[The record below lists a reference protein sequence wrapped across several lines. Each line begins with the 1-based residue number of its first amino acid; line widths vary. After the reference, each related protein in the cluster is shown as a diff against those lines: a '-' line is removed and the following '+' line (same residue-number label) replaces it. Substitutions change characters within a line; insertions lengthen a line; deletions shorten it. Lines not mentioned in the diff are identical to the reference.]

1 MIKIAIVEDDKNDS
15 QTLQNYIKRF
25 EQEYNVMF
33 QISIF
38 SDGLDIVSD
47 YSGDFDIILLDI
59 QMKHLD
65 GMKTAQS
72 IRRFDEDV
80 IFIFITSTVE
90 FAIQGYLVDA
100 LGYLLKPVPYLP
112 FSQLIQKAIKR
123 IEHKQK
129 KSYLTIEV
137 DSNFFKLSLE
147 QIYYMESQRHSIHI
161 HSERGEFTTAGPLK
175 KMEETLHHKGFSKC
189 HNAYLVNLHHVT
201 RISSN
206 HVLLSNQLEL
216 PLSRTKKKTFM
227 NDLTD
232 YLGGTY

>member
-1 MIKIAIVEDDKNDS
+1 MIKIAIVEDDKNYS
-15 QTLQNYIKRF
+15 QTLQNYIKKF
-25 EQEYNVMF
+25 EQEYHVMF

-112 FSQLIQKAIKR
+112 F
-123 IEHKQK
+123 
-129 KSYLTIEV
+129 
-137 DSNFFKLSLE
+137 
-147 QIYYMESQRHSIHI
+147 
-161 HSERGEFTTAGPLK
+161 
-175 KMEETLHHKGFSKC
+175 
-189 HNAYLVNLHHVT
+189 
-201 RISSN
+201 
-206 HVLLSNQLEL
+206 
-216 PLSRTKKKTFM
+216 
-227 NDLTD
+227 
-232 YLGGTY
+232 

>member
-1 MIKIAIVEDDKNDS
+1 MIKIAIVEDDKNYS
-15 QTLQNYIKRF
+15 QTLQNYIKKF
-25 EQEYNVMF
+25 EQEYHVMF

-137 DSNFFKLSLE
+137 DSNFFKF
-147 QIYYMESQRHSIHI
+147 SIQ
-161 HSERGEFTTAGPLK
+161 
-175 KMEETLHHKGFSKC
+175 
-189 HNAYLVNLHHVT
+189 LVLYP
-201 RISSN
+201 RF
-206 HVLLSNQLEL
+206 LLNRQYNN
-216 PLSRTKKKTFM
+216 PLSFLKV
-227 NDLTD
+227 
-232 YLGGTY
+232 YLS